1 MFAEIFHWKLI
12 LLPVNLGIIDVTSVI
27 TNKLSRKLE
36 VWWKTTIAQLCI
48 IQHMLQFS
56 CSVVSDSLWPH
67 ELQHTRPPCLSPT
80 PRVYPNSCPLSWW
93 CQPTIS
99 SSVVPFSSC
108 PQSFPASRYFQ
119 MSQLFASGGQSIG
132 VSAST
137 SVLSMNTQDWSPLG

>member
-1 MFAEIFHWKLI
+1 MFAEIFRWKLI
-12 LLPVNLGIIDVTSVI
+12 LLLVNLGIIDVTSVI
-27 TNKLSRKLE
+27 TNKLSRKPE

-56 CSVVSDSLWPH
+56 CSVMSDSLWPH

-99 SSVVPFSSC
+99 SSVALFSC
-108 PQSFPASRYFQ
+108 PHLSQHQSLFQWVGSWHQEAKAS
-119 MSQLFASGGQSIG
+119 A
-132 VSAST
+132 